1 MFLIGTP
8 LPISGTISIERNNIS
23 NFLHGNTLYV
33 GGDGPENYT
42 TINDAYDNA
51 SRGDTIFVYSGI
63 YNEEVSLGKRI
74 NLIGQDRKNTIID
87 GCEGNNVIKIRAD
100 NIKVDNFEIRNAED
114 GIEIQSE
121 QNIVKN
127 CNIHSN
133 RENGIYVFECTD
145 NKIENCIV
153 YDNNAEDGI
162 NLYKSSFNQ
171 IINCTVYENSYGIY
185 LSESVKNQIFN
196 CTTYENGIGIYI
208 TGYYSGENDIVN
220 CVAFNNSYH
229 GINIGIN
236 SKKNN
241 VIFCKTYNNQYGVEI
256 YLDCIVNTISYCSI
270 FNNNCGVFIDKAI
283 SNHIYH
289 NNFINNTN
297 TNANDAN
304 DNNTWDN
311 SYPSGGNYWDDYNGS
326 DANGD
331 GIGDNPYN
339 IPGGNNT
346 DEYPLIEKW
355 TANVP
360 PFARLIW
367 NPVVPDPGQTATFDA
382 SRSFDPD
389 DSIILYEW
397 DWDNDGTY
405 DESYTSPIATHS
417 WISSGYYDVKLRV
430 TDSDNATG
438 TLTKTIIV
446 NYPPSEP
453 SIEGPLEGKIDV
465 LYNYTVLSYDPENDN
480 ITYHYI
486 FYKHEWY
493 RYDGTEGPWPSGLPV
508 IIRHTFSGGSGTYKI
523 SVKAVDEVGKESNWA
538 YLEVTMPKSHNPIW
552 WLYDLLERFP
562 LLQKLLNFI
571 FY

>member
-326 DANGD
+326 TALE
-331 GIGDNPYN
+331 I
-339 IPGGNNT
+339 IHIIFPG
-346 DEYPLIEKW
+346 E
-355 TANVP
+355 
-360 PFARLIW
+360 
-367 NPVVPDPGQTATFDA
+367 
-382 SRSFDPD
+382 
-389 DSIILYEW
+389 IILM
-397 DWDNDGTY
+397 
-405 DESYTSPIATHS
+405 
-417 WISSGYYDVKLRV
+417 
-430 TDSDNATG
+430 
-438 TLTKTIIV
+438 
-446 NYPPSEP
+446 
-453 SIEGPLEGKIDV
+453 
-465 LYNYTVLSYDPENDN
+465 N
-480 ITYHYI
+480 IH
-486 FYKHEWY
+486 
-493 RYDGTEGPWPSGLPV
+493 
-508 IIRHTFSGGSGTYKI
+508 
-523 SVKAVDEVGKESNWA
+523 
-538 YLEVTMPKSHNPIW
+538 
-552 WLYDLLERFP
+552 
-562 LLQKLLNFI
+562 
-571 FY
+571 